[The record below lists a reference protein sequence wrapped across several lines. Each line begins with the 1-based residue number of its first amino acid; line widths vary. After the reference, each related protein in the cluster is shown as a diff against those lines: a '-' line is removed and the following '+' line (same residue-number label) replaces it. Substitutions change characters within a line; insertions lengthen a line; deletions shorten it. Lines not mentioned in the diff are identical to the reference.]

1 MPAADRILN
10 SSAAAS
16 SPLSW
21 KARAALAALVLLAAP
36 GVRGAEQNIP
46 PGRAMTLAG
55 NQSFRNEVEHAL
67 SRGLDWLQASQNSNG
82 WWSTPD
88 QPAITAL
95 ALTAFKGDPK
105 SRYQTTEPAWLKNGY
120 AFLFGCVQP
129 DGGIHRTNLV
139 TYNTAISMM
148 ALLAAN
154 RPEYDSVIRNARR
167 FLVGLQRDFGEQG
180 RVDDVFDGGIGY
192 GSKYEHSDMGNTLA
206 ALEALY
212 YSRRLVEDRNLAGAR
227 DLNWAAAIQFLQ
239 NCQNL
244 PAYNKQTWAS
254 DDPKNKGGFVY
265 YPGHSMAGGET
276 NAATGRVALRSY
288 GSISYG
294 GMLSYLYANLKRDD
308 PRVVAVFDWLRA
320 NYTLEENPGLGP
332 QGLYFYL
339 HTMTKALTAY
349 GVNELD
355 LKDGRKLD
363 WRKEVALRLL
373 NLQRRDG
380 SWFNDNARW
389 LEKDPALVT
398 SYAVLSLEMIWRGL

>member
-1 MPAADRILN
+1 MN
-10 SSAAAS
+10 SARNS
-16 SPLSW
+16 SPLIW
-21 KARAALAALVLLAAP
+21 RKAGAVFAGLAIVAAFRLV
-36 GVRGAEQNIP
+36 GAEQSVAPNRP
-46 PGRAMTLAG
+46 FPLARD
-55 NQSFRNEVEHAL
+55 QSFRNEIELAL
-67 SRGLDWLQASQNSNG
+67 SRGLTWLQANQNSNG

-105 SRYQTTEPAWLKNGY
+105 DRYQTVEPAWLKQGY
-120 AFLFGCVQP
+120 SFLLGCVKP
-129 DGGIHRTNLV
+129 DGSIHRTNLV
-139 TYNTAISMM
+139 TYNTSISMM
-148 ALLAAN
+148 ALLASGN
-154 RPEYDSVIRNARR
+154 PKYDPVIRKARQ
-167 FLVGLQRDFGEQG
+167 FLVGLQRDFGEKG
-180 RVDDVFDGGIGY
+180 KLDDVFDGGIGY
-192 GSKYEHSDMGNTLA
+192 GSRYEHSDMGNTLA

-212 YSRRLVEDRNLAGAR
+212 YSKRLVEDKNLADTK
-227 DLNWAAAIQFLQ
+227 DLDWAAAIQFLQ

-244 PAYNKQTWAS
+244 SAYNKQTWAS
-254 DDPKNKGGFVY
+254 DDARNKGGFIY

-276 NAATGRVALRSY
+276 NETTGRVALRSY

-294 GMLSYLYANLKRDD
+294 GMLSYIYANLKRDD

-320 NYTLEENPGLGP
+320 NYTLDENPGMGP

-349 GVNELD
+349 GVTELE

-363 WRKEVALRLL
+363 WRREVAMRLL
-373 NLQRRDG
+373 NLQRQDG

-389 LEKDPALVT
+389 LEKDQVLVT